1 MVDNTLRLIETK
13 HPNLSSEQGYKA
25 LVGLD
30 EHKAHLLNN
39 LRLIL
44 QPDLLDSWKKK
55 HHKGKLPFLDKY
67 VPVRPLVILSGEVG
81 CGKTALANAIGS
93 PLAIQLNTHL
103 LTLETPSNIRGGGMV
118 GEISNRIT
126 ATFTSAKTKINKAKC
141 PGILIIDEADDLAT
155 SRAQNQAHHE
165 DRAGLN
171 VLIKQIDQ
179 LSREKVP
186 LAILMITNR
195 LDVLDPALRR
205 RVGLALDFKRP
216 DNEVILKQLFATI
229 LEGVVCKEN
238 ELNELAKI
246 ALSKSPFF
254 SYSDIIQRVGGQAV
268 LQSIAQNKPLSS
280 ETIKVLLKQTIPTP
294 LLEKP
299 TII

>member
-13 HPNLSSEQGYKA
+13 HPNKQADEAYKA
-25 LVGLD
+25 LVGLE
-30 EHKAHLLNN
+30 EHKANLLNN
-39 LRLIL
+39 LRLII
-44 QPDLLDSWKKK
+44 QPDTLNNWKKK

-67 VPVRPLVILSGEVG
+67 IPIRPLVMLSGEVG
-81 CGKTALANAIGS
+81 CGKTALAHAIGS
-93 PLAIQLNTHL
+93 PLAQQLGTHL

-126 ATFTSAKTKINKAKC
+126 ATFANAKAKIDKAKY

-171 VLIKQIDQ
+171 VLIKQIDL

-186 LAILMITNR
+186 LAVIMITNR

-205 RVGLALDFKRP
+205 RVGLALEFKRP
-216 DNEVILKQLFATI
+216 DNEFILKKLFVTV
-229 LEGVVCKEN
+229 LEGVNYKEG
-238 ELNELAKI
+238 ELKELIKI
-246 ALSKSPFF
+246 AQAKKPHF
-254 SYSDIIQRVGGQAV
+254 SYSDIIQRVGGQAI
-268 LQSIAQNKPLSS
+268 LQSMARDKPLDIHIFK
-280 ETIKVLLKQTIPTP
+280 ELLKSTVPSP
-294 LLEKP
+294 LLENLK
-299 TII
+299 IV

>member
-1 MVDNTLRLIETK
+1 MVDNNLRLIETK
-13 HPNLSSEQGYKA
+13 HPNKQADETYKA

-30 EHKAHLLNN
+30 EHKANLLNN
-39 LRLIL
+39 LRLIV
-44 QPDLLDSWKKK
+44 QPELLGYWKKK

-67 VPVRPLVILSGEVG
+67 IPIRPLIMLSGEVG

-93 PLAIQLNTHL
+93 PLAQQLGTHL

-126 ATFTSAKTKINKAKC
+126 ATFASAKAKINKAKC
-141 PGILIIDEADDLAT
+141 SGILVIDEADDLAT

-171 VLIKQIDQ
+171 VLIKQIDL

-186 LAILMITNR
+186 LAVIMITNR
-195 LDVLDPALRR
+195 LDALDPALRR
-205 RVGLALDFKRP
+205 RVGLSLEFKRP
-216 DNEVILKQLFATI
+216 DNEFILKKLFVTI
-229 LEGVVCKEN
+229 LEGVAYKEG
-238 ELNELAKI
+238 ELKELVKI
-246 ALSKSPFF
+246 AQATHPRF

-268 LQSIAQNKPLSS
+268 LQSISNDRPLNIGV
-280 ETIKVLLKQTIPTP
+280 IKELLKNTVPSP
-294 LLEKP
+294 LLESSS
-299 TII
+299 IV